1 MIVYFWEERG
11 KTVQTLYWQID
22 KHNPDKNII
31 AQAAGLIMKEELV
44 AFPTETVY
52 GVGASAFSTKA
63 VEKIYIAKDRPP
75 LNPLLVHISQF
86 EHVQQLVEEVPEQA
100 RLLMQHFWP
109 GPLSIILPARLE
121 IPEIVRAGKP
131 TVGLRMPEH
140 RVAQVL
146 IDYCGPLAATSANLS
161 GRPSPVCAEDVKE
174 DLHGRIAAVLDAGMT
189 GLGVESTVL
198 DMSNKPVV
206 LRLGGVSIAEL
217 EQVLGEKIET
227 NTKMTASSGIRLN
240 SRILIAD
247 DMDNLSMLLQYYNET
262 GISTALVFWEYED
275 TNFISNI
282 KQEYYLQGEVNR
294 LYSVLRD
301 AERKGIEVLLFAPL
315 PEYVNSR
322 HEAILNRIKQLAI
335 IKQ

>member
-1 MIVYFWEERG
+1 MPDMIVYFWEERG

-189 GLGVESTVL
+189 GLGVE
-198 DMSNKPVV
+198 
-206 LRLGGVSIAEL
+206 
-217 EQVLGEKIET
+217 
-227 NTKMTASSGIRLN
+227 
-240 SRILIAD
+240 
-247 DMDNLSMLLQYYNET
+247 
-262 GISTALVFWEYED
+262 
-275 TNFISNI
+275 
-282 KQEYYLQGEVNR
+282 
-294 LYSVLRD
+294 
-301 AERKGIEVLLFAPL
+301 
-315 PEYVNSR
+315 
-322 HEAILNRIKQLAI
+322 
-335 IKQ
+335 